1 MNKKTKTLFFILFIN
16 LISYFVIPAL
26 PARAQ
31 SATGLS
37 AIPPRLE
44 VTIKPGETITKE
56 LKIRNESKI
65 ERIITTTSKDFI
77 VTDSEGTP
85 LQLDNLDESSNRW
98 AASSWIHLSPSNFKL
113 KPGETRSIMITIIAP
128 DDALSGGHYSMILH
142 SPKNES
148 VLTETGSFI
157 ETNVGTLVYI
167 TVPGNIKED
176 ARVTEFVAP
185 GFSEFGPI
193 TFKTIV
199 ANLSDIHVTP
209 AGSIAIKNWLGGKT
223 ADLPLNLTN
232 IFPNTAREFENT
244 LNHKWLFGRY
254 TATLNAGY
262 GTTGQAISAT
272 LFFWVIPW
280 RLIALIIIAL
290 ILAYVIY
297 TLIRRQQ
304 STPSN
309 EDDGQVEEL
318 EKELEALK
326 KKYKDH

>member
-1 MNKKTKTLFFILFIN
+1 MKKIILPLVFLFSSYILP
-16 LISYFVIPAL
+16 VVGVH
-26 PARAQ
+26 AQ

-44 VTIKPGETITKE
+44 ITIKPGETITKE
-56 LKIRNESKI
+56 LKIRNESKT

-85 LQLDNLDESSNRW
+85 LQVENLDEGSNRW

-113 KPGETRSIMITIIAP
+113 KPGETRSLMITIIAP
-128 DDALSGGHYSMILH
+128 DDALAGGHYSMVLH

-167 TVPGNIKED
+167 TIPGDIKED
-176 ARVTEFVAP
+176 ARVTQFTAP
-185 GFSEFGPI
+185 GFSEYGPVSI
-193 TFKTIV
+193 KSIV
-199 ANLSDIHVTP
+199 ANLSDIHITP
-209 AGSIAIKNWLGGKT
+209 AGSIAITNWLGGKT
-223 ADLPLNLTN
+223 ADLPINLTN
-232 IFPNTAREFENT
+232 IFPNTSREFENT
-244 LNHKWLFGRY
+244 LNRKWLFGRY
-254 TATLNAGY
+254 SATLNAGY

-280 RLIALIIIAL
+280 RLIALVITAL
-290 ILAYVIY
+290 ILAFVIY
-297 TLIRRQQ
+297 TLARKRQPTQ
-304 STPSN
+304 VIEN
-309 EDDGQVEEL
+309 DGQVEEL

-326 KKYKDH
+326 KKYKDR

>member
-1 MNKKTKTLFFILFIN
+1 MKKIILPLLILFGSSLLTTTN
-16 LISYFVIPAL
+16 VQ
-26 PARAQ
+26 AQ

-44 VTIKPGETITKE
+44 VTLKPGETVTKE
-56 LKIRNESKI
+56 LKIRNESKT
-65 ERIITTTSKDFI
+65 ERVITTTSKDFI

-85 LQLDNLDESSNRW
+85 LQLENLDESSNRW
-98 AASSWIHLSPSNFKL
+98 AASSWIHLSPTSFRL
-113 KPGETRSIMITIIAP
+113 KPGETRSIMMTIIAP

-157 ETNVGTLVYI
+157 ETNVGTLIYI
-167 TVPGNIKED
+167 TVPGDIKED
-176 ARVTEFVAP
+176 ARVTEFSAP

-193 TFKTIV
+193 NFKTIV

-232 IFPNTAREFENT
+232 IFPNTARGFENT
-244 LNHKWLFGRY
+244 LNRKWLFGRY

-280 RLIALIIIAL
+280 RLIALVITAL

-297 TLIRRQQ
+297 TLVRRQQ
-304 STPSN
+304 PAPKH

-326 KKYKDH
+326 KKYKDR

>member
-1 MNKKTKTLFFILFIN
+1 MKKIFLPLLFLFSSCIL
-16 LISYFVIPAL
+16 SVVDVH
-26 PARAQ
+26 AQ

-44 VTIKPGETITKE
+44 ITIKPGETVTKE
-56 LKIRNESKI
+56 LKIRNESKT

-98 AASSWIHLSPSNFKL
+98 AASSWIHLSPTSFKL

-148 VLTETGSFI
+148 ILTETGSFI

-167 TVPGNIKED
+167 TVPGDIKED
-176 ARVTEFVAP
+176 ARVTEFTAP

-232 IFPNTAREFENT
+232 VFPNTARGFENT
-244 LNHKWLFGRY
+244 LNRKWLFGRY

-272 LFFWVIPW
+272 LFFWVMPW
-280 RLIALIIIAL
+280 RLIALVITAL
-290 ILAYVIY
+290 ILAFVIY
-297 TLIRRQQ
+297 TLVRRQQ
-304 STPSN
+304 STPSH

-326 KKYKDH
+326 KKYKDR